1 MRRSHVRGTS
11 SSLQYR
17 PAASVRARRRGTM
30 SDGAKPAEDEAVEAK
45 PWVKEPERFVP
56 AHDCLRLRFV
66 GGAAGSVAAA
76 LAGDSFATEPAP
88 NSFTPQY
95 VHQIFD
101 NGAAL
106 RPTHLARAPCTQ
118 TACQHAYLHP
128 HSCRATL
135 ARALTLPDP
144 SPDPNP
150 DQRPSSCHRPR
161 AL

>member
-1 MRRSHVRGTS
+1 
-11 SSLQYR
+11 
-17 PAASVRARRRGTM
+17 M
-30 SDGAKPAEDEAVEAK
+30 SDGAKPAEEDEAVELK

-66 GGAAGSVAAA
+66 GGAAGSVAAE
-76 LAGDSFATEPAP
+76 LAGDGFATEPAA

-106 RPTHLARAPCTQ
+106 RPTHHACVNPVYADRLSARVPAPALLPSYPSPSPHLA
-118 TACQHAYLHP
+118 
-128 HSCRATL
+128 
-135 ARALTLPDP
+135 PDP
-144 SPDPNP
+144 SPNPNP
-150 DQRPSSCHRPR
+150 DQRRSSCHRPR